1 MIKRKINKISNS
13 CYAHNH
19 TGFSARIKSLFVLL
33 EKNNHTTNNDREA
46 FILQLQ
52 FNSEIILTHDTCIL
66 IK

>member
-33 EKNNHTTNNDREA
+33 EKNNHTINNDREA
-46 FILQLQ
+46 FIL
-52 FNSEIILTHDTCIL
+52 
-66 IK
+66 